1 MALFSVIELLW
12 WAHGNAKNGKN
23 SLVLVLIGQSKEK
36 WKNIL
41 SKEIHK
47 WCQIVLHE
55 FVLGIGIKSS
65 FSPFFT
71 LFLLLCAL
79 ANVTFFFSFEASM
92 LKVSWSTAMLKSLFT
107 SMLRQWTSLFAWKQQ
122 QNIQVGIFIWSCM
135 LPAYQRLSLTQRW
148 NWSHATFVSQ
158 AFYPFQN

>member
-1 MALFSVIELLW
+1 MPKRPLPKMALFSVIELLW

-79 ANVTFFFSFEASM
+79 ANVTFFFSLEASM

-107 SMLRQWTSLFAWKQQ
+107 SMLRQWTSLLAATKYPGRDFHLELH
-122 QNIQVGIFIWSCM
+122 VT
-135 LPAYQRLSLTQRW
+135 LLHRLSLAQ
-148 NWSHATFVSQ
+148 H
-158 AFYPFQN
+158 